1 MKIEDPLSP
10 SGDQPDLNKLRR
22 TEQTLCV
29 LGRKRILCPF
39 QRPGLLLQ
47 GEAVGGVHRD
57 PCLGG
62 GHGSC
67 VTWPPE
73 SPRVRSFIGAAGW
86 VSANWSRGWR
96 AGSCRWGPAG
106 RGGRAADRPR
116 WHPLS
121 QTRRCC
127 PSGRSAAR
135 DTQSG
140 HSGTPGKRGEA
151 VSVGW
156 RLPPGS
162 RSPGELERVLCLC
175 CRCREEQLEGWESK
189 WADGLRVT
197 GSVVWIPIK
206 RSHCTSLLS
215 VTLVL

>member
-1 MKIEDPLSP
+1 MSLPVARSAPPGGGCGGSPQGPL
-10 SGDQPDLNKLRR
+10 
-22 TEQTLCV
+22 
-29 LGRKRILCPF
+29 LGRGTRLP
-39 QRPGLLLQ
+39 RHL
-47 GEAVGGVHRD
+47 ATRV
-57 PCLGG
+57 
-62 GHGSC
+62 
-67 VTWPPE
+67 

-86 VSANWSRGWR
+86 VSASWSRGWR

-116 WHPLS
+116 WRPLS
-121 QTRRCC
+121 RTRRCC

-151 VSVGW
+151 VSTCW

-162 RSPGELERVLCLC
+162 RSPGELEKVLCLC
-175 CRCREEQLEGWESK
+175 CRRRQEQLEGWESK
-189 WADGLRVT
+189 RADGLRVI